1 LGTLGYLNPSPFTL
15 QLDLFEPCIKS
26 ERKKAK
32 KKKRMAI
39 IDLLLS
45 PYTIPIAVL
54 LFYIVPYLTSNTS
67 LKSIPGPFLA
77 KFTNQWLLAQARQ
90 GKRYQ
95 TVDDA
100 HKKYGKLVRIQP
112 DHVSIADENAI
123 PIVYGHGNGFLKSY
137 VLPLNSH

>member
-1 LGTLGYLNPSPFTL
+1 LH
-15 QLDLFEPCIKS
+15 KK
-26 ERKKAK
+26 RKKEESK
-32 KKKRMAI
+32 KEKERMAI

-67 LKSIPGPFLA
+67 LKSIPGPFFA
-77 KFTNQWLLAQARQ
+77 KFTNLWLLAQARQ